1 MPVDWCDIFSFIK
14 TDSSIPVLKTL
25 AGKVILQT
33 RAGVQTALGGGGHL
47 VYMICAMVIN
57 FIIKENK
64 ELELF
69 CPRERASTS
78 TKSI

>member
-33 RAGVQTALGGGGHL
+33 RAGVQTALGGGGGGL
-47 VYMICAMVIN
+47 GGGGGGGGGV
-57 FIIKENK
+57 
-64 ELELF
+64 
-69 CPRERASTS
+69 T
-78 TKSI
+78 

>member
-1 MPVDWCDIFSFIK
+1 M
-14 TDSSIPVLKTL
+14 LKTL

-33 RAGVQTALGGGGHL
+33 RAGVQTALWGGGGGGGSHL